1 MFERYNLL
9 HPSALPSVAIF
20 KDKESLKDMM
30 ECCKRANYIVCNYQ
44 KLTQG
49 KKVRDNGTLQM
60 LSRLHIDMIIVDE
73 AHHDAAD
80 SYQAIYNLFPG
91 AKKILLTATP
101 FRTDQK
107 KLGGEDGA
115 IQIFNYSIQDA
126 LKAKIIKDISHV
138 TIRARNMSISGLSA
152 APAKLGHFTCEMCGK
167 LIKNKKE
174 MVEFNPDDDTV
185 YYRCG
190 ECHAKRNNFEVR
202 TKEALQPLTCI

>member
-1 MFERYNLL
+1 
-9 HPSALPSVAIF
+9 
-20 KDKESLKDMM
+20 
-30 ECCKRANYIVCNYQ
+30 
-44 KLTQG
+44 
-49 KKVRDNGTLQM
+49 M

-115 IQIFNYSIQDA
+115 VQIFNYSIQDA

-138 TIRARNMSISGLSA
+138 TVRARNMNISSLV
-152 APAKLGHFTCEMCGK
+152 PVVQAKKTQRPVCIECK
-167 LIKNKKE
+167 SSIKNTKE
-174 MVEFNPDDDTV
+174 MIDLGRAG
-185 YYRCG
+185 YRCHL
-190 ECHAKRNNFEVR
+190 CHSESNNFQVCDNKR
-202 TKEALQPLTCI
+202 CWQYLMQ